1 VKPAGEEPPGVL
13 DRRANDGSP
22 HGGADPGSGDALKRA
37 AAERA
42 VELIESGMRIGLG
55 TGSTAAFAV
64 EAVAR
69 RVRAGD
75 LRDVVGVP
83 TSNRTRDLARSLGLP
98 LAELDDVGRLDLT
111 IDGADEVDPR
121 LDLVKGGGG
130 ALLREKIVACA
141 SRRNVIVVHAAKL
154 VERLA
159 STFPLPVE
167 VVPFGWRTHLARLE
181 GLGARAELRRTAA
194 GVPYVTDEGHYLLD
208 CRFDGGLDDP
218 ARIERALRAR
228 PGVVETGLFL
238 GLADLLIVASEQG
251 VTIHDR
257 PEPREQGT

>member
-1 VKPAGEEPPGVL
+1 MGPGGEDPRDVM
-13 DRRANDGSP
+13 DRRGDDPARQPTPGG
-22 HGGADPGSGDALKRA
+22 GGAALKRS

-42 VELIESGMRIGLG
+42 VELVESGMRIGLG

-64 EAVAR
+64 EAIAR
-69 RVRAGD
+69 RVREGT
-75 LRDVVGVP
+75 LRDLVGVP
-83 TSNRTRDLARSLGLP
+83 TSNRTRDLVRSLGLP

-141 SRRNVIVVHAAKL
+141 SDRNVIVVHEAKL

-159 STFPLPVE
+159 GTLPLPVE
-167 VVPFGWRTHLARLE
+167 VVPFGWRTHLAPLERL
-181 GLGARAELRRTAA
+181 GGRAELRRTAA
-194 GVPYVTDEGHYLLD
+194 GAPYVTDEGHYLLD
-208 CRFDGGLDDP
+208 CRFTGGLDDP
-218 ARIERALRAR
+218 AGIQRVLRAR

-238 GLADLLIVASEQG
+238 GLADLLVVASRDG
-251 VTIHDR
+251 VTVRSR
-257 PEPREQGT
+257 PEPRGHGE